1 MIHFLWRILQ
11 YNVYIYVLDLQSL
24 MRDIGRNLNKLVRE
38 LKTVESPEAMVYLRL
53 LGNELGYM
61 RTKDMEEM
69 AYSAA
74 MMMDSMFKMFPTDVR
89 MILLIFRI
97 HKLTLKQISSFVF
110 NELWVFVLA
119 TADEGIDDQG

>member
-1 MIHFLWRILQ
+1 
-11 YNVYIYVLDLQSL
+11 

-38 LKTVESPEAMVYLRL
+38 LKTVETPEAMVYLRL
-53 LGNELGYM
+53 LGNELGYL

-89 MILLIFRI
+89 MLLFIFKI
-97 HKLTLKQISSFVF
+97 HKLTWKQSTSFEF
-110 NELWVFVLA
+110 NDLCIYVLA
-119 TADEGIDDQG
+119 TADEGTDDQG

>member
-1 MIHFLWRILQ
+1 MIHFPWRILH
-11 YNVYIYVLDLQSL
+11 YSVYIYVLALQNL
-24 MRDIGRNLNKLVRE
+24 MRDVGRNLNKLVRE

-53 LGNELGYM
+53 LGNELGYL

-89 MILLIFRI
+89 MLLVTFRI
-97 HKLTLKQISSFVF
+97 HKLTLKQSSSFEF
-110 NELWVFVLA
+110 NDLWVFVLA